1 MSGTTDSSRDVGL
14 PVTASRGVPG
24 GRPPEPAPRS
34 EAPRTPSPTAPS
46 RAGRNLAWLA
56 AAGIIGSVLI
66 MIAASV
72 IRNSWEIPRL
82 ILPATG
88 PPWGFSPHVPLT
100 VVTTALW
107 AAALA
112 GGGGV
117 IAGLAALR
125 RGALLPVRLLL
136 AVAVAAVAAF
146 TVLPPAGSTDAIDYA
161 VYGRIA
167 VLHHSPYVM
176 TPNQL
181 RRTGDPVGRAAPI
194 IWGRHVTVYGP
205 LATAEQYVSAEL
217 GGTSAARII
226 FWLKLWNAIAFG
238 AVALALD
245 RMLRSSP
252 ARRIRAHLLWTANPL
267 LLWGLI
273 ATGHLDV
280 VAAAAGL
287 FGLLVLRQRAP
298 DGDPVGSAAAKPTA
312 LQGLAAGLLVG
323 IAADI
328 KISFLLFA
336 VGIVWACRKSA
347 AAWLSAAAG
356 GAIVLVPTYLWSGPP
371 AARALL
377 DKSAKIS
384 VDSFYQIFVGSHGHT
399 IPYQLAVAGLLCVAV
414 AVLMLLRLPDGAP
427 ALPAVQ
433 PALAVTLAWL
443 FIWPY
448 QLPWYDSMA
457 VGLIALYPAS
467 RLDWLVLAR
476 LIAPTFALMP
486 GNAGLPPQHLLALI
500 TNDSLFWW
508 APVVLLAAAV
518 ALVWLGVTGAW
529 KMDPPLLSRT
539 AEVPQPA

>member
-1 MSGTTDSSRDVGL
+1 MSGTTDSSRGVGL
-14 PVTASRGVPG
+14 PVTTPRGVPG
-24 GRPPEPAPRS
+24 GPPPGPAQS
-34 EAPRTPSPTAPS
+34 AAGRTPSPTAPG

-56 AAGIIGSVLI
+56 AAGIISSVLV

-72 IRNSWEIPRL
+72 IRNSWEIPKL

-88 PPWGFSPHVPLT
+88 PPWGIAPHVPLT
-100 VVTTALW
+100 VVSAAMW

-161 VYGRIA
+161 VYGRMV

-181 RRTGDPVGRAAPI
+181 RRTGDPVGRAAPTE
-194 IWGRHVTVYGP
+194 WGRHVTVYGP
-205 LATAEQYVSAEL
+205 LATAEQYVAAEL
-217 GGTSAARII
+217 GGASAARII

-238 AVALALD
+238 AVALVLH

-252 ARRIRAHLLWTANPL
+252 ARRVRAHLLWTANPL

-287 FGLLVLRQRAP
+287 FGLLVLAQRAP
-298 DGDPVGSAAAKPTA
+298 GGAAAAKPTA

-336 VGIVWACRKSA
+336 VGIAWACRRSVA
-347 AAWLSAAAG
+347 TWLSAAAG
-356 GAIVLVPTYLWSGPP
+356 GAVVLVPTYLWSGPP

-377 DKSAKIS
+377 DRSAKIS
-384 VDSFYQIFVGSHGHT
+384 VDSFYQLFVGSHGNT
-399 IPYQLAVAGLLCVAV
+399 IPYQLPVGAVLFLAV
-414 AVLMLLRLPDGAP
+414 AVLMLLRLPDGTP
-427 ALPAVQ
+427 GLPAVQ

-508 APVVLLAAAV
+508 APAVLLAAAV

-529 KMDPPLLSRT
+529 KMDPPLLTPKS
-539 AEVPQPA
+539 EVPQLV

>member
-1 MSGTTDSSRDVGL
+1 MSGTTDSSPNVGPPL
-14 PVTASRGVPG
+14 TTHTA
-24 GRPPEPAPRS
+24 AD
-34 EAPRTPSPTAPS
+34 RTPPPAAVPDRT
-46 RAGRNLAWLA
+46 GRGLAWLA
-56 AAGIIGSVLI
+56 AAGITGSVLI

-88 PPWGFSPHVPLT
+88 PPWGAAPHVPLS
-100 VVTTALW
+100 VVSAALW

-136 AVAVAAVAAF
+136 AVAVGAVAAF

-161 VYGRIA
+161 VYGRMV

-181 RRTGDPVGRAAPI
+181 RRTGDPVGKAAPVE
-194 IWGRHVTVYGP
+194 WGRHVTVYGP
-205 LATAEQYVSAEL
+205 LATAEQYVAAEL
-217 GGTSAARII
+217 GGASAARII

-238 AVALALD
+238 AVALVLD

-252 ARRIRAHLLWTANPL
+252 ARRVRAHLLWTANPL

-287 FGLLVLRQRAP
+287 FGLLMLRQRAP
-298 DGDPVGSAAAKPTA
+298 GGPAAIKPTA

-328 KISFLLFA
+328 KISFLLFG
-336 VGIVWACRKSA
+336 VGIAWACRKSV

-371 AARALL
+371 AAKALL
-377 DKSAKIS
+377 DRSAKIS
-384 VDSFYQIFVGSHGHT
+384 VDSFYQLFVGSHGNT
-399 IPYQLAVAGLLCVAV
+399 IPYQLPVGAAAFLAV
-414 AVLMLLRLPDGAP
+414 AVLMLLRLPDGTP

-457 VGLIALYPAS
+457 VCLIALYPAS
-467 RLDWLVLAR
+467 RLDWLVLVR

-486 GNAGLPPQHLLALI
+486 GNAGLPPQHLLAII

-508 APVVLLAAAV
+508 APAILLAAAI

-529 KMDPPLLSRT
+529 KMDPPLVSPRT
-539 AEVPQPA
+539 EAPLLV

>member
-1 MSGTTDSSRDVGL
+1 MSGTTDSSRDVGR
-14 PVTASRGVPG
+14 PVTA
-24 GRPPEPAPRS
+24 PRS
-34 EAPRTPSPTAPS
+34 AADRTPSPTTSARP
-46 RAGRNLAWLA
+46 GRNLAWLA
-56 AAGIIGSVLI
+56 AAGLIGSVLI

-72 IRNSWEIPRL
+72 IRNSWEVPRL

-88 PPWGFSPHVPLT
+88 PPWGVAPHVPLT

-136 AVAVAAVAAF
+136 AVAVTAVAAF

-161 VYGRIA
+161 VYGRMV

-194 IWGRHVTVYGP
+194 NWGRHVTVYGP
-205 LATAEQYVSAEL
+205 LATAEQYVAAEL

-238 AVALALD
+238 AVVLVLD
-245 RMLRSSP
+245 RMLRSRP
-252 ARRIRAHLLWTANPL
+252 AGRVRAHLLWTANPL

-298 DGDPVGSAAAKPTA
+298 DGPAAAAPTA

-336 VGIVWACRKSA
+336 VGIAWACRKSA

-356 GAIVLVPTYLWSGPP
+356 GAIVLVPSYLWSGVP

-384 VDSFYQIFVGSHGHT
+384 VDSFYQIFVGSHGNT
-399 IPYQLAVAGLLCVAV
+399 IPYQLAVAGLLFVAV
-414 AVLMLLRLPDGAP
+414 AVLMLLRLPDGTP

-443 FIWPY
+443 FVWPY
-448 QLPWYDSMA
+448 QLPWYDSMV

-486 GNAGLPPQHLLALI
+486 GNAGLPAQHVLALI

-508 APVVLLAAAV
+508 APAVLLAAAV

-529 KMDPPLLSRT
+529 KMDPPLLTPTSEAPRL
-539 AEVPQPA
+539 A

>member
-24 GRPPEPAPRS
+24 GRPPGPAPQS
-34 EAPRTPSPTAPS
+34 EALRTPSPAAPS

-56 AAGIIGSVLI
+56 PAGIISSVLI

-88 PPWGFSPHVPLT
+88 PPWGVAPHVPLT
-100 VVTTALW
+100 VVSTALW
-107 AAALA
+107 LAALA

-125 RGALLPVRLLL
+125 RGARLPVR
-136 AVAVAAVAAF
+136 
-146 TVLPPAGSTDAIDYA
+146 LPPAGSTDAIDYA

-205 LATAEQYVSAEL
+205 LATAEQYLSAEL

-298 DGDPVGSAAAKPTA
+298 DGPAAVQPTA

-323 IAADI
+323 VAADI

-336 VGIVWACRKSA
+336 VGIAWACRKSA

-356 GAIVLVPTYLWSGPP
+356 GAIVLVPSYLWSGSP

-384 VDSFYQIFVGSHGHT
+384 VDSFYQIFVGSHGNT
-399 IPYQLAVAGLLCVAV
+399 IPYQLPVAGLLFVAV
-414 AVLMLLRLPDGAP
+414 AVLMLLRLPDGTP

-448 QLPWYDSMA
+448 QLPWYDSMV
-457 VGLIALYPAS
+457 VGLIVLYPAS

-486 GNAGLPPQHLLALI
+486 GNAGLPPQHVLALI

-508 APVVLLAAAV
+508 APAVLLAAAV
-518 ALVWLGVTGAW
+518 ALVWLAVTGAW
-529 KMDPPLLSRT
+529 KMDPPLLTRT
-539 AEVPQPA
+539 SEAPQLV

>member
-1 MSGTTDSSRDVGL
+1 LCGFYPAEGERQITMSGTTDSSRGGGL
-14 PVTASRGVPG
+14 PLTT
-24 GRPPEPAPRS
+24 
-34 EAPRTPSPTAPS
+34 PRTAAGRTPTPAAPS

-56 AAGIIGSVLI
+56 AAGIISSVLI

-72 IRNSWEIPRL
+72 VRNSWETPRL

-88 PPWGFSPHVPLT
+88 PPWGIAPHVPLT
-100 VVTTALW
+100 VVSAALW

-112 GGGGV
+112 GGAGV

-176 TPNQL
+176 TPNRL

-205 LATAEQYVSAEL
+205 LATAEQYLSAEL

-238 AVALALD
+238 AVALILD

-252 ARRIRAHLLWTANPL
+252 ARRARAHLFWTANPL

-298 DGDPVGSAAAKPTA
+298 DGAAAASPPTA

-336 VGIVWACRKSA
+336 VGIAWACRKSA

-356 GAIVLVPTYLWSGPP
+356 GAIVLVPSYLWSGPP

-399 IPYQLAVAGLLCVAV
+399 IPYQLPVAGLVCVAV
-414 AVLMLLRLPDGAP
+414 AVLMLLRLPDGTP

-508 APVVLLAAAV
+508 APAVLLAAAV

-529 KMDPPLLSRT
+529 KMDPPLLTRT
-539 AEVPQPA
+539 SEVPQPV

>member
-56 AAGIIGSVLI
+56 AAGIISSVLI

-205 LATAEQYVSAEL
+205 LATAEQ
-217 GGTSAARII
+217 
-226 FWLKLWNAIAFG
+226 
-238 AVALALD
+238 
-245 RMLRSSP
+245 
-252 ARRIRAHLLWTANPL
+252 
-267 LLWGLI
+267 
-273 ATGHLDV
+273 
-280 VAAAAGL
+280 
-287 FGLLVLRQRAP
+287 
-298 DGDPVGSAAAKPTA
+298 
-312 LQGLAAGLLVG
+312 
-323 IAADI
+323 
-328 KISFLLFA
+328 
-336 VGIVWACRKSA
+336 
-347 AAWLSAAAG
+347 
-356 GAIVLVPTYLWSGPP
+356 
-371 AARALL
+371 
-377 DKSAKIS
+377 
-384 VDSFYQIFVGSHGHT
+384 
-399 IPYQLAVAGLLCVAV
+399 
-414 AVLMLLRLPDGAP
+414 
-427 ALPAVQ
+427 
-433 PALAVTLAWL
+433 
-443 FIWPY
+443 
-448 QLPWYDSMA
+448 
-457 VGLIALYPAS
+457 
-467 RLDWLVLAR
+467 
-476 LIAPTFALMP
+476 
-486 GNAGLPPQHLLALI
+486 
-500 TNDSLFWW
+500 
-508 APVVLLAAAV
+508 
-518 ALVWLGVTGAW
+518 
-529 KMDPPLLSRT
+529 
-539 AEVPQPA
+539 